1 MSSSY
6 LTGIFGASPVE
17 PMQSHMDKVFACVS
31 ELIPFVEAVLA
42 EDDAKALELKKKI
55 SHMEREADK
64 LKKSLRM
71 QLPKSLFMPVSRR
84 DLLEVLTMQ
93 DKVANRAKD
102 ISGLV
107 AGRKMRLPESM
118 GALYLDFTK
127 RCLDACAQAREAI
140 HELDELLE
148 TGFRGNEVD
157 LVIKMLKEL
166 DRIEADTDRLQSELR
181 QVLFEIE
188 NTLPPVEVMFLY
200 QMIEWTGDVADRA
213 QRVGSRLQI
222 LLAR

>member
-107 AGRKMRLPESM
+107 AGRKMRLPKPM

>member
-6 LTGIFGASPVE
+6 LTGIFGVSPVE

-31 ELIPFVEAVLA
+31 ELLPFVEAVLA

-55 SHMEREADK
+55 SHLEREADK

-107 AGRKMRLPESM
+107 AGRKMRLPEQM
-118 GALYLDFTK
+118 GKLYLDFTK

-157 LVIKMLKEL
+157 LVVKMLKEL
-166 DRIEADTDRLQSELR
+166 DRIEADTDRLQAELR

-188 NTLPPVEVMFLY
+188 NELPPVEVMFLY

>member
-6 LTGIFGASPVE
+6 LTGIFATSPVE

-42 EDDAKALELKKKI
+42 EDDEQALTLKKNI
-55 SHMEREADK
+55 CRLEREADK

-102 ISGLV
+102 ISGLMS
-107 AGRKMRLPESM
+107 GRKMRLPKQM
-118 GALYLDFTK
+118 GVLYLAFTQ

-148 TGFRGNEVD
+148 TGFKGNEVD
-157 LVIKMLKEL
+157 LVVKMLGEL
-166 DRIEADTDRLQSELR
+166 DRIEADTDRLQADLR
-181 QVLFEIE
+181 DVLFEIE
-188 NTLPPVEVMFLY
+188 KDLPPIDAMFLY
-200 QMIEWTGDVADRA
+200 QMIDWTGDVADRA

>member
-6 LTGIFGASPVE
+6 LTGIFGVSPVE

-31 ELIPFVEAVLA
+31 ELVPFVEAVLA

-55 SHMEREADK
+55 SHLEREADK

-118 GALYLDFTK
+118 GKLYLDFTK

-157 LVIKMLKEL
+157 LVVKMLVEL
-166 DRIEADTDRLQSELR
+166 DRIEADTDRLQSELS

>member
-42 EDDAKALELKKKI
+42 EDDAKVLELKKKI

-148 TGFRGNEVD
+148 AGFRGNEVD

-166 DRIEADTDRLQSELR
+166 DRIEADTDRLQAELR
-181 QVLFEIE
+181 QTLFEIE
-188 NTLPPVEVMFLY
+188 NELPPVEVMFLY
-200 QMIEWTGDVADRA
+200 KMIEWTGDVADRA